1 MQDAY
6 RHCAA
11 LVRESDRD
19 RFLASLFAPGE
30 RRGHLHALYAF
41 NVEIAR
47 VGQVAHEALAGEI
60 RLQWWRDALGG
71 RAHGDVRA
79 HPVAAALLDTIVC
92 CALPS
97 GPLLELID
105 ARARD
110 LYDEPIATLAALET
124 FGRQTA
130 ATVFDLAVRI
140 LDRGTAVDDVAAAAG
155 IAYALAGLLQAF
167 PHHASRGRIYLPLEV
182 LARHGVRP
190 EEVTAG
196 TVGAR
201 LKPALADV
209 ADAAR
214 RHLAEVRRGW
224 SDIAVAARPALL
236 PLALVEPLLTQ
247 IERNPDPFR
256 LVELAPWR
264 RQWALWR
271 AARRGLL

>member
-19 RFLASLFAPGE
+19 RFLASLFAPAE

-41 NVEIAR
+41 NIEIAR
-47 VGQVAHEALAGEI
+47 VRQIAREALAGEI

-71 RAHGDVRA
+71 RAHGEVTA

-97 GPLLELID
+97 EPLAGLID

-110 LYDEPIATLAALET
+110 LYDEPIATLAALEM

-130 ATVFDLAVRI
+130 AAVFDLAVRI
-140 LDRGTAVDDVAAAAG
+140 LDRRAALGDVAAAAG
-155 IAYALAGLLQAF
+155 VAYALAGLLQAF
-167 PHHASRGRIYLPLEV
+167 PHHAASGRIYVPLEV

-196 TVGAR
+196 AAGAR
-201 LKPALADV
+201 VKPALAEVADV
-209 ADAAR
+209 AH
-214 RHLAEVRRGW
+214 RHLAEARRRW
-224 SDIAVAARPALL
+224 RDIAVAARPAFL
-236 PLALVEPLLTQ
+236 PLALVEPLLTR
-247 IERNPDPFR
+247 IERNPDPFQ

-271 AARRGLL
+271 AARGGVF

>member
-19 RFLASLFAPGE
+19 RFLASLFAPAE

-41 NVEIAR
+41 NIEIAR
-47 VGQVAHEALAGEI
+47 VGQIAREALAGEI

-71 RAHGDVRA
+71 RPHGEVRA
-79 HPVAAALLDTIVC
+79 HPVAAALSDTIVC

-97 GPLLELID
+97 RPLQELID

-110 LYDEPIATLAALET
+110 LYEEPIATLAALEM

-130 ATVFDLAVRI
+130 AAVFDLAARI
-140 LDRGTAVDDVAAAAG
+140 LDGRAAVGDVAAAAG
-155 IAYALAGLLQAF
+155 VAYALAGLLQAF
-167 PHHASRGRIYLPLEV
+167 PYHASRSRIYVPLEV

-196 TVGAR
+196 TAGGRV
-201 LKPALADV
+201 KPALAEV

-214 RHLAEVRRGW
+214 RHLAEARQRW

-236 PLALVEPLLTQ
+236 PLALVEPLLTR
-247 IERNPDPFR
+247 IARNPDPFQ
-256 LVELAPWR
+256 LVELAPWQ

-271 AARRGLL
+271 AARRGVF